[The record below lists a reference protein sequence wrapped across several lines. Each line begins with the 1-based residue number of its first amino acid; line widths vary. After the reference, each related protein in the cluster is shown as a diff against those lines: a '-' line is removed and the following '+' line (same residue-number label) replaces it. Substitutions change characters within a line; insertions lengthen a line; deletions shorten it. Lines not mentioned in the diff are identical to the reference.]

1 MGREP
6 RGYTVWAGTLQV
18 GNRLYQ
24 VTVRANAVN
33 YSGAEA
39 SFTETTQVASADE
52 AKTKMYEMARD
63 LCDRLTKQGHTVLGV
78 EISL

>member
-18 GNRLYQ
+18 GYRLYL
-24 VTVRANAVN
+24 VTVRANAIN
-33 YSGAEA
+33 YAGAEA
-39 SFTETTQVASADE
+39 SFTETAKVSTPEE
-52 AKTKMYEMARD
+52 AKAKMYDMARD
-63 LCDRLTKQGHTVLGV
+63 LCERLTKQGHTVLGV